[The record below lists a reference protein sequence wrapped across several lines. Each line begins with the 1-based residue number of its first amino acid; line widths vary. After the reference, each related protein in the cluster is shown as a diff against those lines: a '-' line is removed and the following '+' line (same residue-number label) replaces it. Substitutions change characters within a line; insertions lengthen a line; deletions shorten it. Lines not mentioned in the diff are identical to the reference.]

1 MPSYSGLDLQYEV
14 VRSADVFHKQQG
26 LLDKL
31 ANPHSDPAE
40 KRLSGSKSR
49 APQALANVTAV
60 AEHYENKLREAG
72 IRSANQGLRAV
83 AKEIE
88 KDGLSYGQD
97 LHGADD
103 PPYVA
108 FSTLR
113 SIHPRANAARP
124 TIDSL
129 QETVGGCCRLHPL
142 RVRRWNGA
150 HAVTCMPGRGPM
162 ASIAT
167 VLLQAAACAVV
178 PVHRT

>member
-1 MPSYSGLDLQYEV
+1 MEFRTYDLDLQYEV
-14 VRSADVFHKQQG
+14 VRSADVFRKQQG

-97 LHGADD
+97 LHGTDD

-108 FSTLR
+108 LSTLR

-142 RVRRWNGA
+142 RLCRWDGA
-150 HAVTCMPGRGPM
+150 HAVTCMPGHGPM
-162 ASIAT
+162 AAHRDRST
-167 VLLQAAACAVV
+167 AACGV